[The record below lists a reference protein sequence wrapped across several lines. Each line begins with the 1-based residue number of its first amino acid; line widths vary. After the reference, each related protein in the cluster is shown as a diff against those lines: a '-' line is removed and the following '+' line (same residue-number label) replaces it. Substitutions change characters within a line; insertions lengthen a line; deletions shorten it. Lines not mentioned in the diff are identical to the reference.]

1 MSDINLR
8 IFLQTTA
15 FLDFN
20 ENWDLVKYTSSII
33 DTSDGR
39 KIIIHILDIWDNV
52 NEEAKQIWI
61 DLIERAGFYP
71 YYVSKI
77 NSDSDKYEISPQ
89 ASIRTAFFKSDYLP
103 DVYFHE
109 KQKEIEQSL
118 SEGKNIAVS
127 APTSF
132 GKSLLIEEVVA
143 RKQFDNILII
153 QPTLALIDETRR
165 KLKKYAD
172 YYNIVVNTRQQSQD
186 KNVFILTAERVLEFP
201 ELPRIDFF
209 VIDEFYKISNRRNDS
224 RIDALNVTLLKVM
237 EQKPQAMFLTPTV
250 DSLSK
255 NFIEKYNVE
264 FFQTDYALVNTQ
276 LVEIRNNNS
285 KVLSGNSKKNRLF
298 DLLFEQSES
307 SIVYVKSPNEAYKLA
322 NEYLE
327 YLGTKI
333 CIINPDLEIFEW
345 MDENI
350 AADWHLKNLL
360 KHGIGAHNGALPR
373 HVVTSEIDL
382 FNDGVLKVLFATASL
397 IEGVNTIAKNMM
409 IYSQNKGGSRIDFF
423 DFANIRGRAG
433 RMNQHFTGMVYLFI
447 EEPESEHFVIDVPI
461 VDQDEVSD
469 EILVNIPDIDVK
481 DKDRKAELNSGIE
494 DSLKE
499 IIRDNLI
506 SVKGQKQLYLYILE
520 NYSKLSY
527 LRWRN
532 MPTYNQL
539 WQTLYLGYKYLKST
553 DSPSFAK
560 GKATT
565 ALKIVNEPLKKVILD
580 QKNYYVKQNTRN
592 PENKAIDFVLR
603 FQRNEASFEIPKLL
617 AVVESIQKFVFEN
630 VSITEYGDYSMF
642 SSLLENDQIDEQLQF
657 LVDYGVPSSAIKKIH
672 RDISGDIEGDFAI
685 MQYIR
690 DNRSKIYPKLLPY
703 EQKLLENAVI
713 K

>member
-1 MSDINLR
+1 MSAINLTD
-8 IFLQTTA
+8 FLQTTE

-20 ENWDLVKYTSSII
+20 ENWDLMKYTSSII

-52 NEEAKQIWI
+52 NEAAKQIWV

-71 YYVSKI
+71 YYVDHLR
-77 NSDSDKYEISPQ
+77 SDAEKYEVSPQ

-103 DVYFHE
+103 GVYFHE
-109 KQKEIEQSL
+109 QQKEIEQSL

-132 GKSLLIEEVVA
+132 GKSLLIEEIVA
-143 RKQFDNILII
+143 RKHFDNILVI

-172 YYNIVVNTRQQSQD
+172 FYNILVNTRQQPQD
-186 KNVFILTAERVLEFP
+186 KNILILTAERVLEFP

-209 VIDEFYKISNRRNDS
+209 VIDEFYKISNRLSDS

-276 LVEIRNNNS
+276 LIEIRNKNR
-285 KVLSGNSKKNRLF
+285 KILSGHSKKKRLF
-298 DLLFEQSES
+298 DLLFKQSES

-327 YLGTKI
+327 YLGKKA
-333 CIINPDLEIFEW
+333 CIVNPDLEIFEW
-345 MDENI
+345 IDENI
-350 AADWHLKNLL
+350 SADWHLKNLL

-382 FNDGVLKVLFATASL
+382 FNDGVLKVLFATVSL
-397 IEGVNTIAKNMM
+397 IEGVNTVAKNMM
-409 IYSQNKGGSRIDFF
+409 IYSQNKGRSRIDFF

-433 RMNQHFTGMVYLFI
+433 RMNQHFTGKVYLFI

-461 VDQDEVSD
+461 IDQDEVSD
-469 EILVNIPDIDVK
+469 EILINIPDIDVK
-481 DKDRKAELNSGIE
+481 DKDRIAELNSDI
-494 DSLKE
+494 DDALKE
-499 IIRDNLI
+499 IIKDNLI
-506 SVKGQKQLYLYILE
+506 SVKGQKQLYNHILE
-520 NYSKLSY
+520 NYGTLSY

-532 MPTYNQL
+532 IPTYEQL
-539 WQTLYLGYKYLKST
+539 WQTLYLGYKYLKSN
-553 DSPSFAK
+553 DNPSFARL
-560 GKATT
+560 KATT
-565 ALKIVNEPLKKVILD
+565 ALKIVNKSVKQVISE
-580 QKNYYVKQNTRN
+580 QKDYYVKQNIRD
-592 PENKAIDFVLR
+592 PENEAIDFVLR
-603 FQRNEASFEIPKLL
+603 FQRSDASFEIPKLL
-617 AVVESIQKFVFEN
+617 AVVESIQKFVFEK
-630 VSITEYGDYSMF
+630 VGIKEYGDYSMF
-642 SSLLENDQIDEQLQF
+642 SSMLENDQIDEQLQF
-657 LVDYGVPSSAIKKIH
+657 LIDYGVPSSAIKKIH
-672 RDISGDIEGDFAI
+672 RDVSSEIDGDFAV

-690 DNRSKIYPKLLPY
+690 DNRSTIYPKLLSY
-703 EQKLLENAVI
+703 EQNLLENAVI